1 MSERRAYSLPFESL
15 AEAAA
20 VGAPLAVPLPVVP
33 LAAAPLAAGR
43 AVCSRRAAF
52 CGLGLGLALWVAGP
66 SAWALG
72 GKIVWR
78 KTTVTELGGSWKVQV
93 EIHLDKTP
101 DVAHLPVRFSFKPIV
116 HYERALVDGQDK
128 PVLRKIPL
136 EHQTPLIE
144 GVDVGFM
151 DPGTGKIERRTRF
164 SFEVTRERGY
174 EAGEYEVEISDTR
187 GNGQIGTTQ
196 KVVLEGDNPVVDRR
210 AMVFS
215 EGKKKEAP
223 SAATGEQK
231 PVKRELSPD
240 DPEYWAG
247 GKNAPVEEDK
257 PLPPPASMQEKPGA
271 CGCRVIG
278 ETNQGR
284 AGAAAF
290 GALVLGLLA
299 RRR

>member
-1 MSERRAYSLPFESL
+1 MSERSASSVPFESL
-15 AEAAA
+15 ADVASAVAPAAS
-20 VGAPLAVPLPVVP
+20 V
-33 LAAAPLAAGR
+33 R
-43 AVCSRRAAF
+43 AVCSRRAALGA
-52 CGLGLGLALWVAGP
+52 GLGLGLALWVAGP

-72 GKIVWR
+72 GKVVWR
-78 KTTVTELGGSWKVQV
+78 KTTINELAGTWKVQV

-116 HYERALVDGQDK
+116 HYERALVDGQEK

-151 DPGTGKIERRTRF
+151 DPGTGQTEKRTRF
-164 SFEVTRERGY
+164 SFELTRERGY

-187 GNGQIGTTQ
+187 GNGQIGATQ
-196 KVVLEGDNPVVDRR
+196 KVVLDGENPVVDRR

-215 EGKKKEAP
+215 DKKKEAP
-223 SAATGEQK
+223 SSAATGEQK

-247 GKNAPVEEDK
+247 GKNKPAPEDK
-257 PLPPPASMQEKPGA
+257 PLPPPASLQDKPGA
-271 CGCRVIG
+271 CGCRVVG
-278 ETNQGR
+278 ETNRGR
-284 AGAAAF
+284 AGAVAFAAL
-290 GALVLGLLA
+290 ALGLIA

>member
-1 MSERRAYSLPFESL
+1 MSERRESRVPFTPEQDAVALLPGSR
-15 AEAAA
+15 ADART
-20 VGAPLAVPLPVVP
+20 PVELKV
-33 LAAAPLAAGR
+33 
-43 AVCSRRAAF
+43 VNRRAALALGV
-52 CGLGLGLALWVAGP
+52 GLGAALWVAGP

-72 GKIVWR
+72 GKVIWR
-78 KTTVTELGGSWKVQV
+78 KTTISEIDGTWKVQV

-128 PVLRKIPL
+128 PVTRKIPL

-151 DPGTGKIERRTRF
+151 DPGTAKIEKRTRF

-187 GNGQIGTTQ
+187 GNGQIGATQ
-196 KVVLEGDNPVVDRR
+196 RLVLEGDNPVVDRR

-215 EGKKKEAP
+215 EKKKEAP
-223 SAATGEQK
+223 SGAAAGEQK
-231 PVKRELSPD
+231 AVKRELSPD
-240 DPEYWAG
+240 DPEYWQG
-247 GKNAPVEEDK
+247 GSNKPAPEDK
-257 PLPPPASMQEKPGA
+257 PLPPPASMQEKPGG
-271 CGCRVIG
+271 CGCRVGG
-278 ETNQGR
+278 EATGKR
-284 AGAAAF
+284 LGAAAF
-290 GALVLGLLA
+290 GALVLGLIA

>member
-1 MSERRAYSLPFESL
+1 M
-15 AEAAA
+15 
-20 VGAPLAVPLPVVP
+20 
-33 LAAAPLAAGR
+33 AAPLAPA
-43 AVCSRRAAF
+43 AASAAHAPCSRRSLLGV
-52 CGLGLGLALWVAGP
+52 GLGLGLALWVAGP

-78 KTTVTELGGSWKVQV
+78 KTTLNELDGTWKVQV

-116 HYERALVDGQDK
+116 HYERALVDGSDK

-151 DPGTGKIERRTRF
+151 DPGTGKTERRTRF

-196 KVVLEGDNPVVDRR
+196 KIVLDGENPVVDRR

-215 EGKKKEAP
+215 DKKKEAP
-223 SAATGEQK
+223 SSAPAGEQK

-247 GKNAPVEEDK
+247 GKSSPSEEK

-290 GALVLGLLA
+290 AALVLGLIA